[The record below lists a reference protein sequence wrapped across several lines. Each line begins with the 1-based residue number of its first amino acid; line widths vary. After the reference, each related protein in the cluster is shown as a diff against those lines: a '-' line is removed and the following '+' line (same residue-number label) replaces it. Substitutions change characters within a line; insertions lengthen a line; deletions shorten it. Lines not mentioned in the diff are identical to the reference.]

1 MRNLAIYDKTQIALV
16 NEDGIPEELKIRRQW
31 VLWRAVHNKQTGK
44 FDKLPFQVDG
54 RPASSTDLASWGDF
68 ENVFQV
74 YNEGDSKGNEYDGI
88 GFVLS
93 PLDPYMVVDI
103 DDIEDVENLDVLAAE
118 ITNMSFVE
126 LSPSQKGLHV
136 WFKAS
141 HNKSR
146 HKNKDAK
153 TGYEVYETARYM
165 TVTGESINEL
175 PINNGSSQLDVFLD
189 KVLKREQPTSPQ
201 IDNRQ
206 TGSAALPENEI
217 IKRILNSKQSELFV
231 KLMYGGWESDYN
243 NDWSAADMG
252 FANLLAFWTNRDLG
266 MMESIF
272 RKSNLMRDKFDRPQ
286 NSVTYGIELLNKA
299 IAECRET
306 FILEEKPPKQFD
318 WLAKNQNGTTSFL
331 HHVLGKT
338 VLVQYHIKRFPDAH
352 GDLYFFHP
360 KKGVYEIDAS
370 GRLVKGIIRSF
381 DETLKASQIN
391 EVYRFVEEMCPVEK
405 EINTNYVAV
414 RNGLINFTN
423 KQLDPFNPNV
433 FVTQK
438 FPTNYIPNAYDSFVD
453 NTLKKV
459 TEGYGP
465 SIENLKEMFAC
476 VVYPKILV
484 PKMFYLYG
492 KSAANGKS
500 SVLSMIQ
507 QTFNKDG
514 GNISSVSPHKL
525 ATNNFAS
532 ASMYGKACNITDDNP
547 DFVIQDSG
555 ELKSIISGGY
565 IQIERKGRDPF
576 SVKMA
581 TTMIVAS
588 NHLPGFDEHGNAISR
603 RLWIIEFNHN
613 FSKDKDCLSDL
624 ETQELISSQSARE
637 YVMKLAVEKLFEMLG
652 NTNANKLT
660 KNEKCETILGTFQ
673 EQNDIWADY
682 FSQYDIDYFNEHAG
696 ERVIQDY
703 QDWCRSNMVAPLGL
717 RKYKDLVMTRLDLDW
732 KDKQCVINGEKKTRK
747 GFKSKSARKSA
758 SGFKLTDP

>member
-1 MRNLAIYDKTQIALV
+1 MAIYDKDQITLV
-16 NEDGIPEELKIRRQW
+16 NEDGIPEELKSRRQW
-31 VLWRAVHNKQTGK
+31 VLWRAIYNNETSK
-44 FDKLPFQVDG
+44 FDKLPFQIDG
-54 RPASSTDLASWGDF
+54 SPASSTDLATWNDF
-68 ENVFQV
+68 ETILQI
-74 YNEGDSKGNEYDGI
+74 YNEGDSKGNQYDGI

-93 PLDPYMVVDI
+93 SLDPYLVVDI
-103 DDIEDVENLDVLAAE
+103 DDIEDVDNLDELASE
-118 ITNMSFVE
+118 ITSMSFAE
-126 LSPSQKGLHV
+126 LSPSKKGVHV
-136 WFKAS
+136 WFKAK
-141 HNKSR
+141 HKKER

-153 TGYEVYETARYM
+153 TGYEVYETSRYM
-165 TVTGESINEL
+165 TVTGESVNNL
-175 PINNGSSQLDVFLD
+175 PINNGNLQLDTFLD
-189 KVLKREQPTSPQ
+189 KVLKRENHINPQ
-201 IDNRQ
+201 INNGQ
-206 TGSAALPENEI
+206 TGKAALPEGEI
-217 IKRILNSKQSELFV
+217 IKCALAGKNSERFMKF
-231 KLMYGGWESDYN
+231 MFGGWEQSY
-243 NDWSAADMG
+243 SSQSEADMA
-252 FANLLAFWTNRDLG
+252 FANDLAFWCNRDFQ
-266 MMESIF
+266 MCDSIF
-272 RKSNLMRDKFDRPQ
+272 RKSSLMREKFDRQQ
-286 NSVTYGIELLNKA
+286 NGVTYGIELLTKA
-299 IAECRET
+299 IEECEKT
-306 FILEEKPPKQFD
+306 FTLEEKPRKQFD
-318 WLAKNQNGTTSFL
+318 WFMKNANGTTSFL

-338 VLVQYHIKRFPDAH
+338 VLAQYHIKRFPDAH

-370 GRLVKGIIRSF
+370 GRLVKGIIRGY

-391 EVYRFVEEMCPVEK
+391 EVYRFIEEMCPVEK

-414 RNGLINFTN
+414 RNGLINFTS
-423 KQLDPFNPNV
+423 KQLEPFNPNV

-459 TEGYGP
+459 TEGFEP

-476 VVYPKILV
+476 VLYPKILV

-500 SVLSMIQ
+500 SVLNMIQ

-576 SVKMA
+576 SVRMA
-581 TTMIVAS
+581 TTLIVAS

-613 FSKDKDCLSDL
+613 FSKDKECLSDL
-624 ETQELISSQSARE
+624 ETQERISSQSARE
-637 YVMKLAVEKLFEMLG
+637 YVMKLAVEKLFEMLD
-652 NTNANKLT
+652 NPNANKLT
-660 KNEKCETILGTFQ
+660 ENEKCESILGTF
-673 EQNDIWADY
+673 EKQNDVWADY
-682 FSQYDIDYFNEHAG
+682 FSEYDIDYFNEYSG

-703 QDWCRSNMVAPLGL
+703 QEWCRSNMVPPLGL

-758 SGFKLTDP
+758 SGFKLADP